1 VKISRRELS
10 YLLTIKRY
18 NDEGK
23 PAKLSWVSKD
33 LNISPASAH
42 EEILHLESKGFL
54 QKTEKGIYLTNEGK
68 DAINSLVKA
77 HRVIETLL
85 VKAGISPDEA
95 CKYTQQFDFS
105 VPDEVVEKIYEF
117 LGKPDKCPHGENIP

>member
-1 VKISRRELS
+1 VKLSRRELS

-23 PAKLSWVSKD
+23 PAKLSWVSRD

-54 QKTEKGIYLTNEGK
+54 QKTDKGIYLTDEGK
-68 DAINSLVKA
+68 GAINSLVKA

-85 VKAGISPDEA
+85 VKTGIPPDEA
-95 CKYTQQFDFS
+95 CKYTQQFDSS